1 MIQDTEEHSM
11 GNHRLDATGL
21 NCPLPVLKTKKFL
34 RNMKS
39 GEILEVL
46 CTDPGSQKDFSA
58 FCNQTGNV
66 LIESKEQDG
75 IYKYLIKN
83 TE

>member
-1 MIQDTEEHSM
+1 MQDSGDKFM
-11 GNHRLDATGL
+11 ANHHLDATGL

-34 RNMKS
+34 RNMMS

-46 CTDPGSQKDFSA
+46 CTDPGSQKDFVA
-58 FCNQTGNV
+58 FCKQTGNV
-66 LIESKEQDG
+66 LIESKQQDG